1 LTVNSIV
8 LAYDG
13 AVDLDIMKG
22 AYNEVFVRKA
32 KWSDVLRFYYNSKNS
47 LTRVTTRMAVLSIVL
62 GAVGLVIGVLGFVAA
77 FF

>member
-1 LTVNSIV
+1 
-8 LAYDG
+8 
-13 AVDLDIMKG
+13 MKG
-22 AYNEVFVRKA
+22 AYNEVLVSKA